1 MKSVHPKPRGWH
13 LCAIIVLSLMA
24 TTGSLYSQDQK
35 PAPPISPPTGDN
47 VGQFVS
53 LIREKAKSLE
63 GSSGMRLGFQSF
75 LSAHKLPP
83 ESIRYS
89 DYVVVRLLFEATRDA
104 GLWNLHWAI
113 TDQPPNSDRIWR
125 QWQSVRKPSA
135 LESTATA
142 ECDELSAL
150 YAFLVERAGVKG
162 VGLFWPYPNHTVA
175 VWTVHPATGAA
186 VRVVV
191 PTSQIFLD
199 ETDRFDTKKFDPWRQ
214 KTIYE
219 YTRRDV
225 PDNFVIPK
233 PLFDFFL
240 QQVDKYG
247 GASDATLQ
255 QLRYLREGVFLK
267 SWTPEQ
273 AAREALKRR
282 GAPGAGPAEDL
293 AALQNF
299 AQDMRSGPLR

>member
-1 MKSVHPKPRGWH
+1 MNWIPQKRRRVW
-13 LCAIIVLSLMA
+13 LFVLVMLMA
-24 TTGSLYSQDQK
+24 AIASVYSQDRK
-35 PAPPISPPTGDN
+35 PTAQVSSPAGDN
-47 VGQFVS
+47 LAQFVS
-53 LIREKAKSLE
+53 LIRGKAKSLE
-63 GSSGMRLGFQSF
+63 GTSGMRLGFQSF
-75 LSAHKLPP
+75 TSAHKLPP

-89 DYVVVRLLFEATRDA
+89 DYVLVRLMFEATRDA
-104 GLWNLHWAI
+104 GFWNLHWAI
-113 TDQPPNSDRIWR
+113 TDQPPNSDKIWG
-125 QWQSVRKPSA
+125 QWQSVKNPSP

-150 YAFLVERAGVKG
+150 YAFLVERAGVKS
-162 VGLFWPYPNHTVA
+162 VGLLWPAPNHTVA
-175 VWTVHPATGAA
+175 VWVVRPASGPV

-191 PTSQIFLD
+191 PTTQIFLD

-225 PDNFVIPK
+225 PDSFQISK
-233 PLFDFFL
+233 PLFDFFIG
-240 QQVDKYG
+240 QVDKYG

-255 QLRYLREGVFLK
+255 QLRYLREGVFLR

-273 AAREALKRR
+273 AAREALKSRSAL
-282 GAPGAGPAEDL
+282 GSGPSEDL

-299 AQDMRSGPLR
+299 AQDMRSGALR